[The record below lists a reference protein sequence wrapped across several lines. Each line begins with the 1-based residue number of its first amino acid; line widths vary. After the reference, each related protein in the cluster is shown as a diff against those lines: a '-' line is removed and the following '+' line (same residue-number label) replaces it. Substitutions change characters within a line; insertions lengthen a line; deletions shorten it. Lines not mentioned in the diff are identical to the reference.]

1 MIQEKGNVS
10 VRTENIFPII
20 RKWLYSDHDIFLRE
34 LVSNA
39 ADALSKMKRISTLGE
54 AEVPEGTAWRIDV
67 IEDKEKGT
75 LSISDNGIGMT
86 ADEVRKY
93 INQIAFSGAV
103 DFVEKYKDST
113 ADSAGIIGHFGLG
126 FYSAFMVSDKV
137 RIDTLSFEAGAES
150 VSWESENGTEYELG
164 ASDRTERGTTVTLF
178 LSEDGKSLLEP
189 GKARSVLEK
198 YCAFMPYPIHLDNA
212 DSPVNDT
219 APLWLKNPKDC
230 TDEEYREFYRKA
242 FSDYR
247 EPLFWI
253 HLNMDYPFSLK
264 GILYFPQQENVYET
278 LDGRIKLY
286 YNQVFVADNIKEVIP
301 EFLFLLKGCIDCPD
315 LPLNVSRSFLQND
328 GYVQKLSAH
337 IIRKVS
343 DKLTTLFE
351 SSRSEYE
358 GFWPDIG
365 PFVKYGCLREEKFYD
380 RMKDALL
387 FKRTEGGF
395 TTLAAY
401 LEDNKEKAPDKVW
414 YTVDAAKQGSYL
426 KMAASR
432 GIGVVVMDHELDNSF
447 MSFLEYKQGKV
458 HFQRIDSELT
468 GEAASK
474 ETVDRLS
481 KLFRDASGDAKLD
494 VQVRSLGTD
503 GLPAMLSESEQSRR
517 MQEMRKQFEQQR
529 RRSSAKA
536 KKDAAAAGGVEGA
549 DGADDAQDPFEDG
562 KIDELFPLER
572 QLVLNHESSL
582 VKRLETLTS
591 TPEHLEE
598 ASEVA
603 MHLYDLARL
612 GHGSLSAEAMH
623 AFLERSVR
631 MLEKAAE
638 GLGQE

>member
-1 MIQEKGNVS
+1 MIQEKGSVS
-10 VRTENIFPII
+10 VSTENIFPII

-39 ADALSKMKRISTLGE
+39 ADALSKLKRLSSLGE
-54 AEVPEGTAWRIDV
+54 AQVPEGTAWRIDV
-67 IEDKEKGT
+67 VEDKEKGT
-75 LSISDNGIGMT
+75 LTVSDNGIGMT
-86 ADEVRKY
+86 ADEVRRY

-103 DFVEKYKDST
+103 DFVEKYKD
-113 ADSAGIIGHFGLG
+113 ASAEQTGIIGHFGLG

-137 RIDTLSFEAGAES
+137 RIDTLSFAEGAEAAR
-150 VSWESENGTEYELG
+150 WESENGTEYEMEG
-164 ASDRTERGTTVTLF
+164 SDRTERGTTVTLF
-178 LSEDGKSLLEP
+178 LSEEGKTLLEP
-189 GKARSVLEK
+189 GKVRAVLEK
-198 YCAFMPYPIHLDNA
+198 YCSFMPFPIHLDGA
-212 DSPVNDT
+212 ETPVNDT

-230 TDEEYREFYRKA
+230 TDEEYRAFYRKA
-242 FSDYR
+242 FADYR

-264 GILYFPQQENVYET
+264 GILYFPPMENVYET
-278 LDGRIKLY
+278 LEGRIKLY

-343 DKLTTLFE
+343 DKLTSLFE
-351 SSRSEYE
+351 TSREEYE

-387 FKRTEGGF
+387 YKTVEGGY
-395 TTLAAY
+395 TTLDAY
-401 LEDNKEKAPDKVW
+401 LEANREKAPEKVW
-414 YTVDAAKQGSYL
+414 YTVDAAKQASYV

-432 GIGVVVMDHELDNSF
+432 GIGVVVMDHELDNHF
-447 MSFLEYKQGKV
+447 MSFIEYKHGKV

-468 GEAASK
+468 GESAEAR
-474 ETVDRLS
+474 EEEILA
-481 KLFRDASGDAKLD
+481 KLFREASGDAKLD
-494 VQVRSLGTD
+494 VKVRALGAET
-503 GLPAMLSESEQSRR
+503 LPAMLSESEQSRR

-529 RRSSAKA
+529 KRTSAKA
-536 KKDAAAAGGVEGA
+536 KKAQGEA
-549 DGADDAQDPFEDG
+549 DGAGDGEGEDDEDLFDGG

-572 QLVLNHESSL
+572 QLVVNHDSLL
-582 VKRLETLTS
+582 VKRLETLA
-591 TPEHLEE
+591 E
-598 ASEVA
+598 APGREAEAREVA

-623 AFLERSVR
+623 QFLERSVR
-631 MLEKAAE
+631 LLEKASPD
-638 GLGQE
+638 LG

>member
-1 MIQEKGNVS
+1 MGQYTGSVGEPLVEVAFNEEEK
-10 VRTENIFPII
+10 TI
-20 RKWLYSDHDIFLRE
+20 
-34 LVSNA
+34 
-39 ADALSKMKRISTLGE
+39 T
-54 AEVPEGTAWRIDV
+54 
-67 IEDKEKGT
+67 
-75 LSISDNGIGMT
+75 ISDNGLGMT
-86 ADEVRKY
+86 AEEIKKY

-103 DFVEKYKDST
+103 DFVEKYKDASP
-113 ADSAGIIGHFGLG
+113 DNAGIIGHFGLG

-137 RIDTLSFEAGAES
+137 RIDTRSFEADAEP

-198 YCAFMPYPIHLDNA
+198 YCSFMPYPIHLDGA
-212 DSPVNDT
+212 ETPVNDT

-253 HLNMDYPFSLK
+253 HLNMDYPFSLR
-264 GILYFPQQENVYET
+264 GILYFPPAENVYET

-343 DKLTTLFE
+343 DKLTSLFE
-351 SSRSEYE
+351 SSREEYE

-365 PFVKYGCLREEKFYD
+365 PFVKYGCLREDKFYD

-387 FKRTEGGF
+387 YKTTDGGF
-395 TTLAAY
+395 TTLEAY
-401 LEDNKEKAPDKVW
+401 LEANREKAADKVW

-432 GIGVVVMDHELDNSF
+432 GIGVVVMDHELDNSY
-447 MSFLEYKQGKV
+447 MSMIEYKHGKV

-474 ETVDRLS
+474 KTAERLS
-481 KLFRDASGDAKLD
+481 KLFREASGYAKLD
-494 VQVRSLGTD
+494 VQVRSLGAD

-529 RRSSAKA
+529 RRTAAKS
-536 KKDAAAAGGVEGA
+536 KRDGAAAGAGEGA
-549 DGADDAQDPFEDG
+549 DGTGGAEDGADPFEDG

-572 QLVLNHESSL
+572 QLVLNHESAL
-582 VKRLETLTS
+582 VKRLEALAEK
-591 TPEHLEE
+591 PERSSE
-598 ASEVA
+598 AHEVA

-631 MLEKAAE
+631 MLEKAAD
-638 GLGQE
+638 GLG